1 MEYEIFL
8 KTLNFLFKIQCQIEK
23 KKVCIKLRVSTSAP
37 VMINDK
43 VTHLI
48 VFPLR

>member
-8 KTLNFLFKIQCQIEK
+8 KTLNFLHKFQCQIEK
-23 KKVCIKLRVSTSAP
+23 KMYTKLRVSTSAP
-37 VMINDK
+37 VMINDR